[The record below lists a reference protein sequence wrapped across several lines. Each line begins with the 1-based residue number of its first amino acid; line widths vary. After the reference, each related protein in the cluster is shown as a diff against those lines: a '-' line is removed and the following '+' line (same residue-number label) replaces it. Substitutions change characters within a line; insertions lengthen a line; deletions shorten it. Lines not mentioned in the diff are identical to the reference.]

1 MMESMDTRAV
11 AVVIAV
17 KRLDA
22 AKTRLTPVIAADDR
36 RALVLAMLTDTIAA
50 ARGAGLHQLVVV
62 SPDSSVAAVA
72 LGAGATT
79 VVDDGEVLNDA
90 FAIGIEHALSM
101 WPDNR
106 ILVLQADLPAARPAS
121 LHAAVARSAQH
132 ERSYIPDHSGTGTT
146 ALFLNVDMP
155 GGADVLRFG
164 VNSASEHRGRGAV
177 DLTAGADRWPDLRM
191 DVDTVDDLLTAQHI
205 GLGGATSLVVS
216 GLQLHEQTQTPGATA
231 PADGS

>member
-1 MMESMDTRAV
+1 MMEAMDMRAV

-50 ARGAGLHQLVVV
+50 AHGAGLHQLVVV

-72 LGAGATT
+72 SAAGAGT

-90 FAIGIEHALSM
+90 FAIGIEHALTL
-101 WPDNR
+101 WPGSR
-106 ILVLQADLPAARPAS
+106 ILVLQADLPAARPES
-121 LHAAVARSAQH
+121 LDAAVARSAQH

-146 ALFLNVDMP
+146 ALFLNVDRP

-164 VNSASEHRGRGAV
+164 ANSASEHRGRGAV
-177 DLTAGADRWPDLRM
+177 DLTTGADRWPDLRM
-191 DVDTVDDLLTAQHI
+191 DVDTVDDLLAAQHI
-205 GLGGATSLVVS
+205 GLGSATSSVVAR
-216 GLQLHEQTQTPGATA
+216 LQLHEQTQTPGARA
-231 PADGS
+231 PADGP

>member
-1 MMESMDTRAV
+1 MMESMDMRAV

-22 AKTRLTPVIAADDR
+22 AKTRLTPTIAADDR

-50 ARGAGLHQLVVV
+50 ARAAGLHQLVIV

-72 LGAGATT
+72 LDAGAST

-90 FAIGIEHALSM
+90 FALGIEHALTL
-101 WPDNR
+101 WPGHR

-121 LHAAVARSAQH
+121 LRAAVDHSAQH
-132 ERSYIPDHSGTGTT
+132 DRSYIPDHSGTGTT
-146 ALFLNVDMP
+146 ALFLNAHQP

-164 VNSASEHRGRGAV
+164 PNSASEHRGRGAV
-177 DLTAGADRWPDLRM
+177 DLTAGVDRWPDLRM
-191 DVDTVDDLLTAQHI
+191 DVDTVDDLLAAQDI
-205 GLGGATSLVVS
+205 GVGQATSLVVS
-216 GLQLHEQTQTPGATA
+216 RLQLREQTQTPGATA
-231 PADGS
+231 PADGP